1 MFIVHEGTVS
11 VRVDGAEVARLQPG
25 DFFGEMALLTGER
38 RTADVI
44 ALTDVV
50 AVEIA
55 KDALAPVLD
64 DPALAAAISAKV
76 AERRGSLDSA
86 RTDAPADAQRTI
98 LSKIRAY
105 FGL

>member
-1 MFIVHEGTVS
+1 
-11 VRVDGAEVARLQPG
+11 
-25 DFFGEMALLTGER
+25 MALLTGER

-55 KDALAPVLD
+55 KDALEPVLHD
-64 DPALAAAISAKV
+64 HPELAAAISAKV
-76 AERRGSLDSA
+76 GERRGSLDSA
-86 RTDAPADAQRTI
+86 RSDAPADEQRTI